1 VLTCGPMSAK
11 RKSSEDEAVDGDA
24 TLTKKK
30 KILQRYRDLYHEI
43 WLTFTRSQHG
53 EYYVRCTTCS
63 TDFSCSHAGKNDCK
77 RHIKSKT
84 HKELSALQKSNRS
97 MSSFLTKSSTETD
110 NQRAVTRAE
119 ILMCELIAKYIIY
132 ISISLSIVIIMKY

>member
-43 WLTFTRSQHG
+43 WPTFTRSQHG

-110 NQRAVTRAE
+110 NQRAEV
-119 ILMCELIAKYIIY
+119 LMCELIAKYIIY